1 MSKETRTTLDQQ
13 VMIPFQTN
21 PWGMDLKGGKKLGK
35 TRRPEFLKTAG
46 GTAIGAT
53 CLMKGISRMRV
64 QEKLHGAN
72 KSQEFEPGETVPISG
87 IYDVIHDKLDGAD
100 HAQQHQVTAMAGS
113 VFPRCRGCREWV
125 RLRLYRAAVNVEAHL
140 HFES

>member
-1 MSKETRTTLDQQ
+1 MGYGLE
-13 VMIPFQTN
+13 
-21 PWGMDLKGGKKLGK
+21 
-35 TRRPEFLKTAG
+35 RRQEIGEDEAAEFLKTAG